1 MGRQRLIFFPKL
13 VTIGMLIIND
23 RKKEADSMRKAHPH
37 GVQGRRPIAPKY
49 KRALKEKK
57 IEEIRKW
64 AKEKPA
70 DEK

>member
-1 MGRQRLIFFPKL
+1 
-13 VTIGMLIIND
+13 
-23 RKKEADSMRKAHPH
+23 MRKAHPH

-57 IEEIRKW
+57 IEAKW
-64 AKEKPA
+64 AKEAPA

>member
-1 MGRQRLIFFPKL
+1 
-13 VTIGMLIIND
+13 MLIIND
-23 RKKEADSMRKAHPH
+23 NKKGGTFDMRKAHPH

>member
-1 MGRQRLIFFPKL
+1 MTGIIGTLIHLRLIY
-13 VTIGMLIIND
+13 
-23 RKKEADSMRKAHPH
+23 KEAFVMRKAHPH

-57 IEEIRKW
+57 IEAIRKW

-70 DEK
+70 EEK

>member
-1 MGRQRLIFFPKL
+1 MERLRFTPHL
-13 VTIGMLIIND
+13 VIIGMLIIND
-23 RKKEADSMRKAHPH
+23 NKKGGTFDMRKAHPH

-57 IEEIRKW
+57 VEEIRKW

>member
-1 MGRQRLIFFPKL
+1 
-13 VTIGMLIIND
+13 
-23 RKKEADSMRKAHPH
+23 MRKAHPH
-37 GVQGRRPIAPKY
+37 GVQGRRPIAPRY

-57 IEEIRKW
+57 IEAIRKW

>member
-1 MGRQRLIFFPKL
+1 
-13 VTIGMLIIND
+13 
-23 RKKEADSMRKAHPH
+23 MRKAHPY
-37 GVQGRRPIAPKY
+37 GVQGRRPVAPRY

>member
-1 MGRQRLIFFPKL
+1 
-13 VTIGMLIIND
+13 
-23 RKKEADSMRKAHPH
+23 MRKSPPYA
-37 GVQGRRPIAPKY
+37 VQGRRPVAPKY

-57 IEEIRKW
+57 IEAIRKW